1 MVDHWWLFS
10 SEGAH
15 GEDCQGGELPSPAGD
30 IRCWSEAEP
39 VLVVTTRDHI
49 HDKLRGCG
57 VDLVHLTYTPCRA
70 CPGGRQCSLYGTI
83 SEGRSTATWRC
94 WSLESPRAELRDW
107 GDAAR

>member
-57 VDLVHLTYTPCRA
+57 VDMVHLTHTPWGAGAVCDMILSAR
-70 CPGGRQCSLYGTI
+70 GGQQLLGGAGVSQG
-83 SEGRSTATWRC
+83 
-94 WSLESPRAELRDW
+94 
-107 GDAAR
+107 